1 MQMGKNNRQNVRLS
15 SMIPI
20 QVLLEDHSVVE
31 ALVDNIGFGGVKLL
45 MSIPVPVG
53 QFVRLA
59 IRYQNIVVTVAAES
73 IWFKTTGSV
82 TYNYCVGFAFQGVS
96 AATYQKIRELLF
108 NLADQDHM
116 EL

>member
-1 MQMGKNNRQNVRLS
+1 MVKNNRQNVRLS

-20 QVLLEDHSVVE
+20 QVLLEDRSVVE
-31 ALVDNIGFGGVKLL
+31 ALVDNIGFGGVKL
-45 MSIPVPVG
+45 MMPIPVPVG

-59 IRYQNIVVTVAAES
+59 ISHQDIAVTVVAES
-73 IWFKTTGSV
+73 IWVKTAGAVS
-82 TYNYCVGFAFQGVS
+82 YHYCVGFAFQGVS

-108 NLADQDHM
+108 KLADQDHM